1 MAEDK
6 HEETP
11 FTLIIDGSEPGEI
24 IARDDDKKFALIVSL
39 EPEAAVHWIALPF
52 DGGYSTEQMESEDSE
67 RFRALL
73 DWTIRQTKANI
84 EVYPELEKGFTI
96 KMHFGAYETV
106 PHAKLHVL
114 SSE

>member
-1 MAEDK
+1 MTNGK

-24 IARDDDKKFALIVSL
+24 IARDDEKQFALIVSF

-52 DGGYSTEQMESEDSE
+52 DGGYSTEQMENEHSE

-73 DWTIRQTKANI
+73 DWTIQQTKARI
-84 EVYPELEKGFTI
+84 EAYPELEQGFTI